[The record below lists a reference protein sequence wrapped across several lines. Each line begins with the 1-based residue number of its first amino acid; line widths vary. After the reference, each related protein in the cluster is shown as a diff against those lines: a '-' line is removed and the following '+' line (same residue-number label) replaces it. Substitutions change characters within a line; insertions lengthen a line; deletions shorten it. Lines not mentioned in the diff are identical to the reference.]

1 MVLYIRVV
9 TRGLLETNCIR
20 QPASQL
26 AQIISL
32 TIWGNICKVAYVL
45 QLHFIV
51 SIETFRSLRTA
62 CDSLHMFVVDS
73 LVPRLYKCVRERV
86 WLHKSK
92 SLGPLQNLKVS
103 NEIAKWHLLE

>member
-1 MVLYIRVV
+1 MVLYVRVV
-9 TRGLLETNCIR
+9 TRRLLETNCIR

-45 QLHFIV
+45 QLHFKV
-51 SIETFRSLRTA
+51 AMETFRSLMTA
-62 CDSLHMFVVDS
+62 RDSLHMFVVNS
-73 LVPRLYKCVRERV
+73 LVPRPYTYARERV

-103 NEIAKWHLLE
+103 NEIAKRRLLE